1 MDNYRHTHVWQHH
14 ITKKNKFGHRRQVHW
29 MLQLPGQF
37 NGRVQNQASKLP
49 VGNGIHM
56 SELMPP
62 VLANATSVAMP
73 GIVAIGSN

>member
-1 MDNYRHTHVWQHH
+1 
-14 ITKKNKFGHRRQVHW
+14 